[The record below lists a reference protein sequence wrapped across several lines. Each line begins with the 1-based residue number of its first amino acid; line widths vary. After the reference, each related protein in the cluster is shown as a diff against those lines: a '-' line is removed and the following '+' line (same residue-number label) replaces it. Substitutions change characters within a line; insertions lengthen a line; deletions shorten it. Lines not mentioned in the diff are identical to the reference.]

1 MCEKLS
7 KSFEMQFLKLLLVVK
22 KSRETTRT
30 FRIRTLNISGF
41 NSSVHSNEISV
52 EDLEPLASPFSLK
65 VYSVH
70 VYYLERKE
78 NNQETLFAD
87 FRLRALYEAKTLMT
101 LIRYFHLALTMA
113 LNSASL

>member
-1 MCEKLS
+1 MH
-7 KSFEMQFLKLLLVVK
+7 FLKLLLVVK
-22 KSRETTRT
+22 KSRKTTRT

-52 EDLEPLASPFSLK
+52 EDLEPLTSPFSLK
-65 VYSVH
+65 VYS

-87 FRLRALYEAKTLMT
+87 FRLRALYEAKTLM
-101 LIRYFHLALTMA
+101 
-113 LNSASL
+113 NSASL

>member
-1 MCEKLS
+1 MH
-7 KSFEMQFLKLLLVVK
+7 FLKLLLVVK

-30 FRIRTLNISGF
+30 FRIHSLNISGF

-52 EDLEPLASPFSLK
+52 EDLEPLASPFPLK
-65 VYSVH
+65 VYS